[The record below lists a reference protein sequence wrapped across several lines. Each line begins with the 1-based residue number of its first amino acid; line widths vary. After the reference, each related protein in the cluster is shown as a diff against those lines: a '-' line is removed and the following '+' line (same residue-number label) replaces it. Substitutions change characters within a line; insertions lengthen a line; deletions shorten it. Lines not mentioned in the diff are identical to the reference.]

1 MSVAKSRYGR
11 VLLVTLTTAST
22 VAATAGV
29 ANASPVGKSQST
41 DLRRPP
47 VSMAKLSPAPMPT
60 IGQPAPEGSPDA
72 PVAINSLHRSSTNL
86 VSLTWSMK
94 YNGDSDFTLPTNLV
108 SVYKYAGSGSS
119 AITLTDEAAK
129 IRYNPLRADPSQ
141 KCICT
146 NTSSIPNDLN
156 KGESATFYEVFM
168 LPSTT
173 RSVTVSIPGY
183 SPAKNI
189 PVS

>member
-1 MSVAKSRYGR
+1 MSVGTSRYGR
-11 VLLVTLTTAST
+11 VLLATLTATAT
-22 VAATAGV
+22 VAATTGAADTSP
-29 ANASPVGKSQST
+29 ANRSQSKGFRQLPASLT
-41 DLRRPP
+41 
-47 VSMAKLSPAPMPT
+47 KLSPTPMPT
-60 IGQPAPEGSPDA
+60 IGQPAPESSPDA
-72 PVAINSLHRSSTNL
+72 PVTINSLHRSSTNL

-94 YNGDSDFTLPTNLV
+94 YNGGSDFTIPTNIV

-141 KCICT
+141 TCICT

-168 LPSTT
+168 LPATT
-173 RSVTVSIPGY
+173 KSVTVSIPGY